1 MAQNVTIAGASYL
14 GVPRIEMP
22 KTGGGTAVFVDTS
35 DANAAAGDIT
45 KGKTAYVGGTKITG
59 TLEASSSGGAKETWV
74 IKSNAGGELVTTQIS
89 FTSNGQ
95 KFTSIG
101 ANGYSGTF
109 VILYYDNN
117 EVAGY
122 DPGIGGVYEFDN
134 EAYRKLTFDTP
145 PTGALLTWLQAN
157 GVKQPDDT
165 AVQDTKALTITS
177 NGTVSVTPDAPYD
190 ALKKVDVTVNVASG
204 GGGGTT
210 PSAKWDDVT
219 FIDYDGAVLYSYSLA
234 EAQALTDLPTLPSHD
249 GLVCQGWN
257 WTLEA
262 IKSLNRPVAVGA
274 MYITD
279 DGATRLHIK
288 IATVGRMTVPL
299 YIGQTVAN
307 GVYIDWGDGS
317 TTQTLSGTGNVNT
330 SHTYAEP
337 GDYVIS
343 LMPQDGCTLSFGDGS
358 SSYCVMGST
367 GSNGRVYCNMLQDVS
382 IGKNVTS
389 IINYAFQNC
398 NSLAS
403 ITIPDGVTSI
413 SNYAFCYCYSLA
425 NITIPDGV
433 TSIGNYAFRNCNSL
447 ASITIPDGVT
457 SIGDNAFYSC
467 YSLASITIPDGVTS
481 IGNYAFR
488 NCESLASITIPNGV
502 TSISNNVFYNCYS
515 LANITIPNGVTSIGN
530 YAFYN
535 CYGMRYY
542 DFSAC
547 TAIPALSNKNAFN
560 NIPSDCQMLIPST
573 LFNNWKSATNW
584 ATYASKMVSV

>member
-59 TLEASSSGGAKETWV
+59 TLEASSVS
-74 IKSNAGGELVTTQIS
+74 
-89 FTSNGQ
+89 
-95 KFTSIG
+95 
-101 ANGYSGTF
+101 
-109 VILYYDNN
+109 
-117 EVAGY
+117 
-122 DPGIGGVYEFDN
+122 
-134 EAYRKLTFDTP
+134 
-145 PTGALLTWLQAN
+145 
-157 GVKQPDDT
+157 
-165 AVQDTKALTITS
+165 VQDAKALTITS

-204 GGGGTT
+204 GGGGS
-210 PSAKWDDVT
+210 SAKWDDVT
-219 FIDYDGAVLYSYSLA
+219 FIDYDGSVLYSYSLA

-262 IKSLNRPVAVGA
+262 IKSLNRPVIVGA

-279 DGATRLHIK
+279 DSATRLHIR

-307 GVYIDWGDGS
+307 GVSIDWGDGS
-317 TTQTLSGTGNVNT
+317 AAKTLSGTGNVNT
-330 SHTYAEP
+330 SHAYAEP
-337 GDYVIS
+337 GDYIIS
-343 LMPQDGCTLSFGDGS
+343 LMPQDGCTLSLGYGS

-367 GSNGRVYCNMLQDVS
+367 GNNGIVYCNMLQEVS

-389 IINYAFQNC
+389 IGTYAFYNC
-398 NSLAS
+398 YSIASITIPDSVTSIGGSALENCYSLASVTIPGGVTSIGVAAFGECRSIAS

-413 SNYAFCYCYSLA
+413 GASAFVSCYSLA
-425 NITIPDGV
+425 SVTIPGGVTSISDSAFGDCRSLASITIHDGV
-433 TSIGNYAFRNCNSL
+433 TSIVDYAFSGCRSL

-457 SIGDNAFYSC
+457 SIG
-467 YSLASITIPDGVTS
+467 TS
-481 IGNYAFR
+481 
-488 NCESLASITIPNGV
+488 
-502 TSISNNVFYNCYS
+502 VFS
-515 LANITIPNGVTSIGN
+515 
-530 YAFYN
+530 N

-547 TAIPALSNKNAFN
+547 TSIPALSNSNAFRN
-560 NIPSDCQMLIPST
+560 NPSDFQMLIPSA
-573 LFNNWKSATNW
+573 LYNNWKTATNW